1 MLNAAI
7 VGLGGWGQTLV
18 KSVQGKSQA
27 IRFTAGV
34 TRTVSKAKAFADAHG
49 FPLGDDYDAVLSNP
63 NVDAVVLSTP
73 HQQHAE
79 QIVAAAAAGK
89 HVFVEKPFTLTKAS
103 AEASVA
109 ATKKA
114 GLVLALGHNRRFLPS
129 IAELRSRLAAGALGT
144 ILHVETNF
152 SGSGALRYKPDGW
165 RADRGESPAGGMG
178 AMGIHMVDAVIGL
191 FGRIAEVR
199 AVSTRRAVTVDVDDT
214 TSILYRFENGMTG
227 YLGTFAATVP
237 TQRIEVFGTNGAL
250 EIRNERQFTFR
261 PMQGEREF
269 VEYPAVDKERAELEA
284 FAAAVAGTAAYPLPL
299 DEAVHGAAVFEAIVR
314 SIEANTPIR
323 VA

>member
-18 KSVQGKSQA
+18 KSVQGKSDA

-34 TRTVSKAKAFADAHG
+34 TRTVSKAQAFADEHD
-49 FPLGDDYDAVLSNP
+49 FPLGDDYNAVLSDP
-63 NVDAVVLSTP
+63 EIGAVVLSTP
-73 HQQHAE
+73 HQQHAD
-79 QIVAAAAAGK
+79 QIIAAAAAGK

-103 AEASVA
+103 AEAAVA

-114 GLVLALGHNRRFLPS
+114 GVVLALGHNRRFLPS
-129 IAELRSRLAAGALGT
+129 IAELQKRLADEALGT

-152 SGSGALRYKPDGW
+152 SGSGALRYTPDGW
-165 RADRGESPAGGMG
+165 RSSRAESPAGGMG

-199 AVSTRRAVTVDVDDT
+199 AVSLRRAVAVDIDDT
-214 TSILYRFENGMTG
+214 TSMLFKFENGMTG
-227 YLGTFAATVP
+227 YLGTLGATVP
-237 TQRIEVFGTNGAL
+237 TQRIEVFGTKGSI

-261 PMQGEREF
+261 PMTGDPQPT
-269 VEYPAVDKERAELEA
+269 EYPLFDKEKAELEA
-284 FAAAVAGTAAYPLPL
+284 FAAAVADKAAYPLPTG
-299 DEAVHGAAVFEAIVR
+299 EAIHGAAVFEAIVK
-314 SIEANTPIR
+314 SVETNEPVQ

>member
-18 KSVQGKSQA
+18 KSVQGKSET

-34 TRTVSKAKAFADAHG
+34 TRTVSKAKEFADVHG
-49 FPLGDDYDAVLSNP
+49 FPLGDDYDAVLSDP
-63 NVDAVVLSTP
+63 DIGAVVLSTP
-73 HQQHAE
+73 HQQHAD

-89 HVFVEKPFTLTKAS
+89 HVFVEKPFTMNKAS
-103 AEASVA
+103 AEHAVA
-109 ATKKA
+109 AAEKA
-114 GLVLALGHNRRFLPS
+114 GVVLALGHNRRFLPS
-129 IAELRSRLAAGALGT
+129 IAELRSRLAAGGLGT

-152 SGSGALRYKPDGW
+152 SGSGALRYTPDGW
-165 RADRGESPAGGMG
+165 RSSRAESPAGGMG

-199 AVSTRRAVTVDVDDT
+199 AISVRRAVAVDIDDT

-237 TQRIEVFGTNGAL
+237 TQRIEVFGTKGSI
-250 EIRNERQFTFR
+250 EIRSERQFAFR
-261 PMQGEREF
+261 PLEGEPEF
-269 VEYPAVDKERAELEA
+269 IEYPPVDKEKAELEA
-284 FAAAVAGTAAYPLPL
+284 FADAAAGKAAYPLPL
-299 DEAVHGAAVFEAIVR
+299 DEAVHGAAVFEAIVK
-314 SIEANTPIR
+314 SIDADAPVR